1 MKERSLEVFVE
12 GVAHYFNTLTDTPA
26 QIGTPFLTTDINKHL
41 YDYTGII
48 GISGNHKGSVFFSA
62 STILLTNLISQIG
75 IITTQEE
82 KLMDL
87 VGEVSN
93 TISGN
98 ARREFGDQFLLS
110 VPIVMKGKSDNV
122 KVSAAVSIYV
132 IPIVWR
138 DKKANLVINL
148 NED

>member
-12 GVAHYFNTLTDTPA
+12 GVAHYFSTTTGSAAN
-26 QIGTPFLTTDINKHL
+26 IGTPFLTQDINKYL

-62 STILLTNLISQIG
+62 SLVMLTNLIAKIG
-75 IITTQEE
+75 ILTTQEE

-93 TISGN
+93 TIAGN

-110 VPIVMKGKSDNV
+110 VPIVLKGKGEDI
-122 KVSAAVSIYV
+122 KVSNAVNIYV
-132 IPIVWR
+132 IPIIWNDR
-138 DKKANLVINL
+138 KANLVINL

>member
-1 MKERSLEVFVE
+1 MNDENLKLFVE
-12 GVAHYFNTLTDTPA
+12 GSSHYFETVSQKPA
-26 QIGTPFLTTDINKHL
+26 TIGAPFLIKDINKYL

-62 STILLTNLISQIG
+62 PKNMLIQLLSALSILDINES
-75 IITTQEE
+75 

-98 ARREFGDQFLLS
+98 TRREFGDQFMLS
-110 VPIVMKGKSDNV
+110 TPVVLKGKSEDV
-122 KVSAAVSIYV
+122 QITRVEKIYV

-138 DKKANLVINL
+138 QHQANLIINL
-148 NED
+148 E